1 MIRYAA
7 ITPHPPI
14 IIPAIGR
21 SNLNLCR
28 KTVNVMKSIGEK
40 FRAVKADTILLV
52 SPHGPVQYDKFIINY
67 SPALRGDLAQFGDQ
81 RKFIFEN
88 DRELVDEI
96 VQGAKLNHLPVGLAR
111 ELELDHGALV
121 PLHYLISEKDVA
133 YNPKIIHMSFS
144 MLPLD
149 FHFRIGEIIGKAI
162 QDSPKI
168 ISFIASGDLSH
179 RVTADAPAGYSPQGM
194 IFDKKLAELIR
205 KKNIKGILNLDK
217 DLIEEAGECGLRS
230 IVMMLGAISNMRWDI
245 KEMSYE
251 APFGVGYMGVSIN
264 IK

>member
-1 MIRYAA
+1 MIRFVA

-14 IIPAIGR
+14 IIPTIGR

-28 KTVNVMKSIGEK
+28 KTVNAMKTVSEK
-40 FRAVKADTILLV
+40 FRAVKADTIVLI

-67 SPALRGDLAQFGDQ
+67 SPVLRGNLGQFGDD

-96 VQGAKLNHLPVGLAR
+96 TAELRNGHAPVGLVR

-121 PLHYLISEKDVA
+121 PLHYLINQKDIS
-133 YNPKIIHMSFS
+133 YNPKLIHMSFS

-149 FHFRIGEIIGKAI
+149 FHFRFGQVMGKI
-162 QDSPKI
+162 LQSSTKT
-168 ISFIASGDLSH
+168 ISLVASGDMSH
-179 RVTADAPAGYSPQGM
+179 RVTKDAPAGFSPQGRV
-194 IFDKKLAELIR
+194 FDKKLADLI
-205 KKNIKGILNLDK
+205 KQKNIKGILNIDR
-217 DLIEEAGECGLRS
+217 DLIDEAGECGLRS
-230 IVMMLGAISNMRWDI
+230 IVMMLGAISDLRWEI
-245 KEMSYE
+245 KSLSYE
-251 APFGVGYMGVSIN
+251 APFGVGYMVVSIN